1 MLARLNKYWL
11 AYPHPQ
17 LSTDSLPRATWKEEK
32 LILLSSILIV
42 ISGCLLFDTT
52 TDFFLKIHKTN
63 IKTEFLFWVVYT
75 NYV

>member
-11 AYPHPQ
+11 AYPHPH

-52 TDFFLKIHKTN
+52 TDFF
-63 IKTEFLFWVVYT
+63 
-75 NYV
+75 